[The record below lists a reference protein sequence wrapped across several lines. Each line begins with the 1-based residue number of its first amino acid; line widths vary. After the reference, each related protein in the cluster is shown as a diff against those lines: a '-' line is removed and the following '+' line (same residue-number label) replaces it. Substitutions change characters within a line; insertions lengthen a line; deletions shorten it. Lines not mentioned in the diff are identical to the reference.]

1 MKKYLPIL
9 ILLLL
14 IGCKPKQIITENV
27 VTKVDSTAVIS
38 LKSELQKRTIE
49 LEVATTDLERTREEN
64 IKLRSEVSQH
74 QINYDTSAQLKPDG
88 TYPKASETITESKTE
103 YEQTKRE
110 YLKIIDELNTK
121 LQKSIEINTD
131 LEQTIKKLSEENKEL
146 KSKITPTTGFNFR
159 LFFAGVFV
167 GMVVAVI
174 LIVVIKIKWL

>member
-14 IGCKPKQIITENV
+14 IGCKPKQIIQERTV
-27 VTKVDSTAVIS
+27 YKVDSTAILS
-38 LKSELQKRTIE
+38 LQSQLQVKTIE
-49 LEVATTDLERTREEN
+49 LQVATTDLERTREEN
-64 IKLRSEVSQH
+64 IKLMSEVSQH
-74 QINYDTSAQLKPDG
+74 QINYDTGAPLKPDG

-121 LQKSIEINTD
+121 LQKSIEINTNLD
-131 LEQTIKKLSEENKEL
+131 QTIKKLSEENKEL

-159 LFFAGVFV
+159 LFFAGVFA